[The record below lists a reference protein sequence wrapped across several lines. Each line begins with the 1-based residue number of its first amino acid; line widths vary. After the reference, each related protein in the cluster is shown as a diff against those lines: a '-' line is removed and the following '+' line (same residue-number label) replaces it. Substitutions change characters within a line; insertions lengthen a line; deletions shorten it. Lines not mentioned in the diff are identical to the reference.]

1 MNPRL
6 LTSLL
11 FVSSLAPLAAQAGE
25 PVTACVSLGNDQ
37 EIIRAGG
44 GEQFYLRDGQSHY
57 RVAFRNSCAAITM
70 TPTVEISTNGQV
82 GQLCPQDTKV
92 MTKRGNCRVSAVEQ
106 ITADEFAARKR
117 RARQ

>member
-6 LTSLL
+6 LPSLL
-11 FVSSLAPLAAQAGE
+11 FVAGLAPLAAQAGE

-37 EIIRAGG
+37 EIIRAGS

-70 TPTVEISTNGQV
+70 TPTVEISTNGQL
-82 GQLCPQDTKV
+82 GQLCPQDTEV